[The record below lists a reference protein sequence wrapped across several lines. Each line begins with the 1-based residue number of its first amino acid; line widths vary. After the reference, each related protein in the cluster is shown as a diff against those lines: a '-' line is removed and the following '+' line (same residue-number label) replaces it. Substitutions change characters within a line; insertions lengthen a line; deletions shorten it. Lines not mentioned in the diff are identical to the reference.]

1 MEREKERK
9 RPCLRLNYPPDG
21 KCNDCIRGSCRY
33 DKICFVCGNEGHGA
47 FQTFP
52 GGKMKGELKCAKHR
66 NYVAQ
71 MLILKN
77 QYGLDDEEV
86 RAIFIPPKNI
96 LYGKL
101 SSSPI
106 SDQFGV
112 NNNSSGSV
120 LSSPASP
127 LPLSTPVSPPQLSL
141 SSPVDANNL
150 SSMNSISFP
159 IPPQQNYQSF
169 QQSSDHIIP
178 SRQQSSDVWG
188 QRQVNL
194 NPSSSNNN
202 DIDVLALELTGSG
215 NIGTSSSS
223 VTSPPSQYS
232 NSYSNWGNSSSSQS
246 LLSDKN
252 TSSPSGLS
260 NMNNSNL
267 SSVQSSP
274 PLSGFSL
281 GGLGS
286 IGNSGIDMNI
296 GGGLGSISS
305 ILSSSS
311 IPPAP
316 VTATGATPSAMISFE
331 ITDNDQFNSASILRF
346 SSSHILKENV
356 ANNGVYCK
364 GTVNSDRGAEDVSVF
379 AWRKNTSIDSVTLRQ
394 DIKMLKIIAASSN
407 GTVTRIMHNGALNIT
422 NNGGEITAIVSEYSE
437 IGYLDRFISS
447 YLQTHPEGIPNSEI
461 QAMSCQ
467 LIDAVLRCHSFRVT
481 HRNIS
486 ASNILVTRG
495 ERYQTNASGSGHILK
510 LTDFKLSSLAIISQE
525 NDLDKW
531 SAPEVTI
538 ESKNRGVGFQALS
551 DAWSIGLVLYFIG
564 TGGQCLFDSH
574 KSAREAI
581 IDNDKRRQ
589 YLEKNGLHERNPVL
603 YDLIERLIR
612 PIQTRTTLSS
622 LRCHPFMWTNLCRKK
637 FLIEFSNAS
646 NTNNKSVDSF
656 INGMDRFC
664 PHYVFGT
671 DGWVKQM
678 NRDFIDYIQPASLK
692 TDFWWSGMQLLQ
704 AIRNQLL
711 YPERLYS
718 DLYSSRLSTNQMLA
732 LYLKQTLDVDFPRL
746 VILLFELGGLNGKW
760 EWDGDEV
767 KHIWN

>member
-77 QYGLDDEEV
+77 QYGLDDLEV
-86 RAIFIPPKNI
+86 LAIFQPPKNN
-96 LYGKL
+96 LYTKL
-101 SSSPI
+101 TSSPI
-106 SDQFGV
+106 SDKFGV
-112 NNNSSGSV
+112 NASSSSSD
-120 LSSPASP
+120 SSPPISSP
-127 LPLSTPVSPPQLSL
+127 LPLSTHASSPQLSL
-141 SSPVDANNL
+141 ASPLDTNNL
-150 SSMNSISFP
+150 SSMNSMSLP
-159 IPPQQNYQSF
+159 VPPQQNYQSF
-169 QQSSDHIIP
+169 QQSSDPIVQ
-178 SRQQSSDVWG
+178 SRQQSLSSDVWG
-188 QRQVNL
+188 QRNVAL
-194 NPSSSNNN
+194 SPLASNNN
-202 DIDVLALELTGSG
+202 NIDVLALELTGSI
-215 NIGTSSSS
+215 NIGTSSVS
-223 VTSPPSQYS
+223 SPPSQYS
-232 NSYSNWGNSSSSQS
+232 NSYSNWGSSSSQS

-260 NMNNSNL
+260 NINKSNL
-267 SSVQSSP
+267 SSVHSSP
-274 PLSGFSL
+274 PLTGFSL

-296 GGGLGSISS
+296 VSGLGSISS
-305 ILSSSS
+305 ILGSSS
-311 IPPAP
+311 ISSAP
-316 VTATGATPSAMISFE
+316 VSATGSTPSAMISYE
-331 ITDNDQFNSASILRF
+331 IIDNDQFGSTTMLRF
-346 SSSHILKENV
+346 STSYILKENF
-356 ANNGVYCK
+356 ANSGIYCK
-364 GTVNSDRGAEDVSVF
+364 GTVNSNRGAEDVSVF
-379 AWRKNTSIDSVTLRQ
+379 AWRKNTSIDSVALRQ
-394 DIKMLKIIAASSN
+394 EIKMLKIIAASSN
-407 GTVTRIMHNGALNIT
+407 GTVTRIMHNGSLNIN

-437 IGYLDRFISS
+437 IGYLDRFINS
-447 YLQTHPEGIPNSEI
+447 YLQTHPEGITNSEI

-467 LIDAVLRCHSFRVT
+467 LIDAILRCHSFRVT

-495 ERYQTNASGSGHILK
+495 ERYQTNASGLGHILK

-551 DAWSIGLVLYFIG
+551 DAWSIGLVLYYIG

-612 PIQTRTTLSS
+612 PIQTRTTLTS
-622 LRCHPFMWTNLCRKK
+622 LRCHPFMWTNICRKK

-646 NTNNKSVDSF
+646 NTNNKPSIESF
-656 INGMDRFC
+656 INGMERFC
-664 PHYVFGT
+664 PHYVFGA

-678 NRDFIDYIQPASLK
+678 SRDYIDYIQPASLK
-692 TDFWWSGMQLLQ
+692 DFWWSGMQLLQ

-718 DLYSSRLSTNQMLA
+718 VLYSSRLSANAMLA

-760 EWDGDEV
+760 EWDSDEV